1 MDIHKS
7 VFHSRRIKM
16 DEAQMKSV
24 IDQEANK
31 LIGVYRSGDDVR
43 KKVKAGLALSLLA
56 ILSEIPDD
64 TKAKKLLDIIKDLPL
79 R

>member
-1 MDIHKS
+1 
-7 VFHSRRIKM
+7 M